1 MDSEKNLKKR
11 KRNDNIVKGL
21 IYSFSSVGVLIFAGI
36 LIFLLVKGA
45 GLVSFDLITGNYYS
59 TQNNAVII
67 EEYNAPGSYEISTEL
82 GEGWYYS
89 SKWDFALVDS
99 KNKDG
104 KNTVTISYIGENSPL
119 NHAKNNATGGEFTF
133 EVGMVVEIIYT
144 SDPSVYALSS
154 TGAENMIT
162 TIDSDSVTSLGNF
175 DIVYPGGGIRGS
187 IIATFALILL
197 TVVIAVPL
205 GVGAA
210 VYFSEYAKQNRVT
223 LMLKSLIDVL
233 TGVPSIVFGL
243 MGAAVFIPFVSGVF
257 GTSGPNVITAALT
270 MSILILPVIIKS
282 TQEALRVVPMDVK
295 AASFALGASETQ
307 TTFKIVI
314 PSAIPGILAGVILG
328 ISRVIGESAA
338 LIYVMGTVIRDD
350 VVFGESAT
358 TLAVH
363 IWTVMGG
370 EVPDVAVASA
380 IALIILLMVFTL
392 NLSVKLIAKKM
403 NKAWY

>member
-1 MDSEKNLKKR
+1 MDKMTNLNNR
-11 KRNDNIVKGL
+11 RINDKIVKVI
-21 IYSFSSVGVLIFAGI
+21 IYSFSSIGVLIFVGI
-36 LIFLLVKGA
+36 IGFLLINGA
-45 GLVSFDLITGNYYS
+45 RLLSLDFITGDYYS
-59 TQNNAVII
+59 DQTNAVIV
-67 EEYNAPGSYEISTEL
+67 EDYNEPGIYVLDGNKNED
-82 GEGWYYS
+82 WFYS
-89 SKWDFALVDS
+89 EKWDFALMDS
-99 KNKDG
+99 ENKDG
-104 KNTVTISYIGENSPL
+104 SHIVVISYIGENSPL
-119 NHAKNNATGGEFTF
+119 NHAKNSVTGDEFTF

-144 SDPSVYALSS
+144 NDPGTYALSS
-154 TGAENMIT
+154 KGAETMIYK
-162 TIDSDSVTSLGNF
+162 IDSDSVTALGNF
-175 DIVYPGGGIRGS
+175 DIITPGGGIRGS
-187 IIATFALILL
+187 LIATFTLIVLTIIIAL
-197 TVVIAVPL
+197 PL

-210 VYFSEYAKQNRVT
+210 IYFSEYASQGRLTNV
-223 LMLKSLIDVL
+223 LKNLIDVL

-243 MGAAVFIPFVSGVF
+243 MGAAVFIPVVSGVF
-257 GTSGPNVITAALT
+257 GTSGPNIITAALT

-282 TQEALRVVPMDVK
+282 TQEALKVVPSDVR

-338 LIYVMGTVIRDD
+338 LIYVMGVVIRDD

-363 IWTVMGG
+363 IWTVMNG

-380 IALIILLMVFTL
+380 IALIILVMVFAL
-392 NLSVKLIAKKM
+392 NLVVKLIARKM